1 MGKMA
6 GRSAHP
12 PPKSLEEGASDNI
25 SSNPPTS
32 LPQCP
37 ENASWK
43 TDQCPHVCSP
53 GTFLKG
59 ERIPVWGIFKVF
71 VLDVFPQPSFQDEA
85 EAGWVLELAENR
97 GDWIQ
102 WLLKGLVSRGAQ
114 KMKKKTKTETK
125 EARDTGG
132 SEWQKPG
139 VELRAD
145 LKVHAK
151 IFKWSRNPKPSN
163 SLTCVLS
170 KYLWASY
177 HLPGIMLHPS
187 FSKFA
192 LYSGRETHK

>member
-1 MGKMA
+1 MA

-37 ENASWK
+37 GNASWK

-102 WLLKGLVSRGAQ
+102 WLLNGLVSRGAQ
-114 KMKKKTKTETK
+114 KMRKKKKNRNK
-125 EARDTGG
+125 RGQRYRRQWVA
-132 SEWQKPG
+132 KPG

-145 LKVHAK
+145 LKVHAE
-151 IFKWSRNPKPSN
+151 IFKWSRNPNPRN